1 MRVTCSYCGTSIRV
15 TVMVSWRMSPW
26 GLVARTLMR
35 LLPVCRVIVVE
46 KMPRAS
52 TGMATPL
59 TVSWA
64 SEAVRPQR
72 RMRRSK
78 TTELLS
84 GWVMV
89 RKNGSGGRKVMVR
102 EWLRRLP
109 AASMATTSKVLTPGE
124 TGTVIWKRPPSPE
137 ATARPRMLTD
147 APMLVMPCTVTESCR
162 TMLRSRGDC
171 TSRKGRLVGV
181 GAGVAVGAGV
191 GVGVGVGTGV
201 AVGAGVGVGV
211 GVGTGVA
218 VGAGVGV
225 GVGVGTGVA
234 VGAGVGVGTGVAVGA
249 GVGVAATTTGGGVG
263 GVGRVE
269 PGRAVGVK
277 QAVPTRTARASK
289 SHKAAPFP
297 RRSCV
302 GRNLKP

>member
-1 MRVTCSYCGTSIRV
+1 
-15 TVMVSWRMSPW
+15 
-26 GLVARTLMR
+26 MR

-59 TVSWA
+59 TVIWA
-64 SEAVRPQR
+64 SEAVRPQSW
-72 RMRRSK
+72 MLRSK
-78 TTELLS
+78 TTDS
-84 GWVMV
+84 PGGWVTV
-89 RKNGSGGRKVMVR
+89 RKNGSGGRKVTVR
-102 EWLRRLP
+102 ERLRRLP

-124 TGTVIWKRPPSPE
+124 TGTVIWKRPPSPA

-171 TSRKGRLVGV
+171 TSRMGRVVG
-181 GAGVAVGAGV
+181 VGAGV
-191 GVGVGVGTGV
+191 GVGVAVGTGVGVGAGVGVGVAVGTGV

-211 GVGTGVA
+211 AVGTGVA

-225 GVGVGTGVA
+225 GVA
-234 VGAGVGVGTGVAVGA
+234 VGTGVAVGA
-249 GVGVAATTTGGGVG
+249 GVGVATTTTGGRVG
-263 GVGRVE
+263 GVGRVV

-277 QAVPTRTARASK
+277 QAVPASTARASK

-297 RRSCV
+297 RRSCA